1 MYLLGRIG
9 QNKRALKL
17 IVEELED
24 PERAINFAKRQN
36 DQETWNTV
44 LEYSFSRPKYIKA
57 LIELSDEKSSKFYN
71 PITILQNMSTNLQ
84 IEGLKESITK
94 VSQENDMNVVLN
106 QLILKIIYKRSEE
119 ISYDFNLDKL
129 RGIQFDAK
137 SDTLKTIFDNFE
149 TALVLKAPG
158 DSEVSIRLVESVVR
172 RDPNANKPF
181 ADLETKLKHLQ
192 ILNEEFQKTT
202 SVT

>member
-1 MYLLGRIG
+1 M
-9 QNKRALKL
+9 
-17 IVEELED
+17 
-24 PERAINFAKRQN
+24 
-36 DQETWNTV
+36 
-44 LEYSFSRPKYIKA
+44 
-57 LIELSDEKSSKFYN
+57 
-71 PITILQNMSTNLQ
+71 
-84 IEGLKESITK
+84 
-94 VSQENDMNVVLN
+94 SQENDMNVVLN